1 MATTD
6 KSPTVTVAVR
16 VPERTRDRLNTVA
29 SARGE
34 QMADTLRLLIERGLD
49 MPEPVI
55 PGKAADRRRVAV
67 LAQYL
72 MESLSD
78 LISEVEASGD
88 VEGARLLV
96 VAVEKSCEQWR
107 ETRQLPG

>member
-1 MATTD
+1 MATTE
-6 KSPTVTVAVR
+6 KSPTLTVAVR
-16 VPERTRDRLNTVA
+16 VPERTRDRLANVA

-34 QMADTLRLLIERGLD
+34 PMADTLRALIERALD

-55 PGKAADRRRVAV
+55 PGAADRRRAAV

-72 MESLSD
+72 MESLSK
-78 LISEVEASGD
+78 LISEAEASGD

-107 ETRQLPG
+107 DTRGLPR